1 MRHEVKHLFVGKKER
16 MWMTE
21 VIIGNR
27 AARVL
32 VLGTSTTTSHRPE
45 GGAGRGTLLCF
56 QFSLKL
62 SLFLTSAHICQKCKY
77 DFYIQCRQKQIAGVF
92 L

>member
-45 GGAGRGTLLCF
+45 GGAGRIVVVLRILIEIVTLPHI
-56 QFSLKL
+56 SSYL
-62 SLFLTSAHICQKCKY
+62 SEI
-77 DFYIQCRQKQIAGVF
+77 
-92 L
+92 